1 MRQNISRISAL
12 VALCLMPFVTS
23 AMTSEQA
30 LKSLQQSF
38 TNSKIQDFRKAPIEG
53 LYEVTLDGA
62 QVIYFAPEDDVL
74 IFGEI
79 YSRDGRSLTAEA
91 VARAN
96 QLRIDD
102 LPYDQALILGPEDG
116 IPIIEFTDPDCPYCL
131 RYDEFIRNSEVP
143 VKRVI
148 FFMTWIHPNTAPA
161 KAQHILCSADPAKA
175 FDDVYLK
182 RASATERCPE
192 AVERLEVHD
201 TVSTQWRVNGTPT
214 LVLDGSPVTGFRKE
228 VVANFLASKSKESL
242 K

>member
-1 MRQNISRISAL
+1 MRQVIQLLPLL
-12 VALCLMPFVTS
+12 VAMCLGPTTAS

-30 LKSLQQSF
+30 LESLQQSF
-38 TNSKIQDFRKAPIEG
+38 TNSKIQDFREAPIEG

-62 QVIYFAPEDDVL
+62 QVIYFSPKDDVL

-96 QLRIDD
+96 QLRMED
-102 LPYDQALILGPEDG
+102 LPYDQALIIGPENG

-148 FFMTWIHPNTAPA
+148 FFMTRIHPNTAPA
-161 KAQHILCSADPAKA
+161 KVQHILCSDDPAKA
-175 FDDVYLK
+175 FDDVYLR
-182 RASATERCPE
+182 RASATEQCSE
-192 AVERLEVHD
+192 ATKQMEVHD
-201 TVSTQWRVNGTPT
+201 KVSTQWRVNGTPT

-228 VVANFLASKSKESL
+228 VVANFLANKTKESL
-242 K
+242 

>member
-1 MRQNISRISAL
+1 MCQNISRISAL
-12 VALCLMPFVTS
+12 VALCLMPLVTS

-96 QLRIDD
+96 QLP
-102 LPYDQALILGPEDG
+102 L
-116 IPIIEFTDPDCPYCL
+116 
-131 RYDEFIRNSEVP
+131 
-143 VKRVI
+143 
-148 FFMTWIHPNTAPA
+148 
-161 KAQHILCSADPAKA
+161 
-175 FDDVYLK
+175 
-182 RASATERCPE
+182 
-192 AVERLEVHD
+192 
-201 TVSTQWRVNGTPT
+201 
-214 LVLDGSPVTGFRKE
+214 
-228 VVANFLASKSKESL
+228 
-242 K
+242 